1 MDKSNRCPELGGDV
15 CAVLENRYD
24 LISELQEKLV
34 SLTEEMN
41 RINGERL
48 LLRDNLKEAEDE
60 IEILLHKQQ
69 EE

>member
-1 MDKSNRCPELGGDV
+1 
-15 CAVLENRYD
+15 
-24 LISELQEKLV
+24 
-34 SLTEEMN
+34 MN